1 MSSFFKSVPV
11 WRHYMQGFPNDGL
24 FKFQSK
30 HCYVT
35 FLCNITEFR
44 YSLGH
49 YCSLILLK
57 PGKLTF
63 SPFFFIIFFYFTATR
78 KFQFWSLWRLSW
90 LRLIMKPLQ
99 NEALGWCA
107 LVHLCYL
114 AGGLPHLDPAAILQ
128 PLSSFTQLPSLWFTH
143 N

>member
-1 MSSFFKSVPV
+1 MPSFFKSVPV
-11 WRHYMQGFPNDGL
+11 WKHYIQGFPNDGL

-30 HCYVT
+30 HYYMT

-57 PGKLTF
+57 SGKFTF
-63 SPFFFIIFFYFTATR
+63 SIVFYFTAKW
-78 KFQFWSLWRLSW
+78 KFQFWNLWRLI
-90 LRLIMKPLQ
+90 LTEINYEATAE
-99 NEALGWCA
+99 NEALGWCV
-107 LVHLCYL
+107 LVLLCCL

-128 PLSSFTQLPSLWFTH
+128 LSPSFTQLPSLWFT
-143 N
+143 NN